1 MVAAHEVAVGVV
13 GMATLAHALYPNKGD
28 KAKGNSYL
36 KIGLESY
43 NAPLL
48 GSVT

>member
-1 MVAAHEVAVGVV
+1 MRRLLGWSVWIRV
-13 GMATLAHALYPNKGD
+13 AHALYPNKGD
-28 KAKGNSYL
+28 KAKGDSYL
-36 KIGLESY
+36 KIDLESY